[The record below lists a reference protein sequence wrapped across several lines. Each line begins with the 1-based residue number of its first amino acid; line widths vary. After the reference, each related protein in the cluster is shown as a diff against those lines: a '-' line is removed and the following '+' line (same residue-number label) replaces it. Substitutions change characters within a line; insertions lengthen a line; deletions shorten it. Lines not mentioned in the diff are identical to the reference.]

1 MILKTGVISHNI
13 LLDDPWLAHS
23 KTTQN
28 SVKRHFGPKIFFAC
42 GALKGASPCPPQ
54 ESATLAVTIIPVAP
68 DPSSEPRGEWRERT
82 S

>member
-23 KTTQN
+23 KTTQKLSKTALWPQN
-28 SVKRHFGPKIFFAC
+28 FLRLRRAKRGFAF
-42 GALKGASPCPPQ
+42 PPQ

-68 DPSSEPRGEWRERT
+68 DP
-82 S
+82 